1 METHFLAIGTAVT
14 TAPAAPRC
22 VAALPSTA
30 VLPAVRRR
38 RRSREAVRRALSHT
52 SPIAWALLDCLL
64 IGLATYAA
72 YAGMVFENP
81 AYDWVVS
88 AWGIGL
94 AFCSFHVLGGVIFG
108 LYERRTLLARSRIL
122 VRSTLAVCFG
132 VLVAY
137 GAVSLLFYAEAT
149 RWLGVWVVPLYLAT
163 ALPLRIAAHR
173 VIGANRT
180 RVMFV
185 GDGPSIRELCGLLN
199 RDHKRHYEVV
209 GHVRR
214 TATAGD
220 GRATAGGDRATA
232 AAVRRPS
239 PQRFNGHEDADM
251 ADFGT
256 LCPPLGTTA
265 ALSELAH
272 VHDIDEIVVDSEL
285 TADESVG
292 EAVMGCLDP
301 HCRLTDQPTFVET
314 LLGEVPVSDLTPH
327 WFMLAD
333 LRHVGSYPFF
343 KRLIDL
349 FAAAAGLLLT
359 LPLWPLI
366 MVAIRAE
373 SRGPAIYR
381 QRRVGASGH
390 EFDILKFRTMR
401 SDAERDG
408 ARWAAA
414 NDSRVTRLGRLL
426 RKSRLDEL
434 PQLWNIL
441 RGDMSLVG
449 PRPERPEFVRQ
460 LAERIPHYRL
470 RHLIKPGL
478 SGWAQ
483 IHYGYGGSVADAHR
497 KLCYDL
503 YYLKHRSLDLDVAI
517 LIRTLGTFLIGSR

>member
-1 METHFLAIGTAVT
+1 M
-14 TAPAAPRC
+14 
-22 VAALPSTA
+22 
-30 VLPAVRRR
+30 PAVRKR
-38 RRSREAVRRALSHT
+38 RRSREALRRALAHT
-52 SPIAWALLDCLL
+52 SPVVWAMLDCLL

-72 YAGMVFENP
+72 YAAMVFENP
-81 AYDWVVS
+81 AYKWVVS
-88 AWGIGL
+88 AWGSGL
-94 AFCSFHVLGGVIFG
+94 AFCSFAVLGGVVFG

-122 VRSTLAVCFG
+122 VRSTLAVSLG
-132 VLVAY
+132 VVLSY
-137 GAVSLLFYAEAT
+137 AVISLLFYAEAT
-149 RWLGVWVVPLYLAT
+149 RWLGVWVVLVYLAT
-163 ALPLRIAAHR
+163 SLPLRIAAQR
-173 VIGANRT
+173 VITANRT
-180 RVMFV
+180 RVLFV
-185 GDGPSIRELCGLLN
+185 GEGPSIRELFALLN
-199 RDHKRHYEVV
+199 GEHKKHYEVV
-209 GHVRR
+209 GYIRR
-214 TATAGD
+214 QTPSSGEVIPA
-220 GRATAGGDRATA
+220 RRSSVERFTA
-232 AAVRRPS
+232 AD
-239 PQRFNGHEDADM
+239 DAGAGAAAF
-251 ADFGT
+251 AD

-272 VHDIDEIVVDSEL
+272 IHDIDEIVVDAEL
-285 TADESVG
+285 TADQSVG

-301 HCRLTDQPTFVET
+301 HCRLTDQLTFVET

-349 FAAAAGLLLT
+349 TAALAGLAIT

-366 MVAIRAE
+366 MIAIRLE
-373 SRGPAIYR
+373 SRGGAIYR
-381 QRRVGASGH
+381 QRRIGANGH

-408 ARWAAA
+408 ARWATLHDA
-414 NDSRVTRLGRLL
+414 RVTQLGRLL
-426 RKSRLDEL
+426 RKTRLDEL

-441 RGDMSLVG
+441 KGEMSLIG

-503 YYLKHRSLDLDVAI
+503 YYLKHRSLELDVAI